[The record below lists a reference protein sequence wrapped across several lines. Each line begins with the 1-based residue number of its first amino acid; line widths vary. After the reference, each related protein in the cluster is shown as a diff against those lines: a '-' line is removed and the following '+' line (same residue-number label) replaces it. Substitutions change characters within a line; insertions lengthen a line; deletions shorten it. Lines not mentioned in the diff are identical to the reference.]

1 MAQELDL
8 NGHRYSIGKLSAKQQ
23 FHVSRRIAPIVPT
36 LIPVFVRLAA
46 GERGITEDP
55 GGMADVLQPLA
66 DGLAAMKDED
76 ADYVLDTCMQAVQR
90 RQEHGWTA
98 IWSAGQRVPMFQDID
113 LSVMLPLALRVIV
126 GSLGPFIQGLL
137 TSQTGSPEA
146 TQAG

>member
-46 GERGITEDP
+46 GGRGITEDP

-76 ADYVLDTCMQAVQR
+76 ADYVLDTCLQAVQR

>member
-36 LIPVFVRLAA
+36 LIPVFVCLAA
-46 GERGITEDP
+46 GGRGITEDP

>member
-36 LIPVFVRLAA
+36 LIPVLVRLAA
-46 GERGITEDP
+46 GGRGITEDP

>member
-1 MAQELDL
+1 MSQELDL

-46 GERGITEDP
+46 GVRGITEDP

-90 RQEHGWTA
+90 KQEHGWTA
-98 IWSAGQRVPMFQDID
+98 IWSASQRVPMFQDID
-113 LSVMLPLALRVIV
+113 LSVMLPLAVRVIV
-126 GSLGPFIQGLL
+126 ASLGPFIQGLL

>member
-46 GERGITEDP
+46 GSRGITEDP

-98 IWSAGQRVPMFQDID
+98 VWSASQRVPMFQDID